1 MVATLDL
8 KFQGRTGVIA
18 VGVLEGP
25 GGLVLVD
32 PGPAACLDTL
42 RADLSAQ
49 GHRLDEVAAVLVT
62 HVHLDHS
69 GGVGVIVRSHPDVQV
84 YVHRRGA
91 PHLVDPSKLMSSAS
105 RIYGDAM
112 GRLWGEVT
120 SVPAANVHTLDGGE
134 TLRPAG
140 LGIRVA
146 ETLGHA
152 SHHVSYLD
160 VSSGTA
166 FVGDTGGI
174 RIGAPLLVIPPTP
187 PPDIDLAS
195 WAQSIQR
202 IRSWAPEAVFLTH
215 FGRFERPLEHLA
227 DLEGHLAEFAGWARD
242 LLADAALDDTA
253 RMARFSERLAALY
266 AARLPDDEWVQRY
279 TTAVSVEHCWQ
290 GLARYWRKRQSFSN
304 AS

>member
-1 MVATLDL
+1 MGATLDV

-18 VGVLEGP
+18 VGLLEGP

-42 RADLSAQ
+42 RAELTAR

-62 HVHLDHS
+62 HIHLDHS
-69 GGVGVIVRSHPDVQV
+69 GGVGVIVRSNPRVQV

-91 PHLVDPSKLMSSAS
+91 PHIVDPSKLVASAS
-105 RIYGDAM
+105 RLYGDAM
-112 GRLWGEVT
+112 DRLWGEVAP
-120 SVPAANVHTLDGGE
+120 VPSANVHPLDGGE

-160 VSSGTA
+160 VASGTA

-187 PPDIDLAS
+187 PPDLDLEA
-195 WAQSIQR
+195 WAVSLDR
-202 IRSWAPEAVFLTH
+202 IRAWAPEAVFLTH
-215 FGRFERPLEHLA
+215 YGRFERPLDHLA
-227 DLEGHLAEFAGWARD
+227 DLEGHLAEMAGWVRD
-242 LLADAALDDTA
+242 LLAESSLDDTQ
-253 RMARFSERLAALY
+253 RMARFSERLAALF
-266 AARLPDDEWVQRY
+266 AERLPDDDWVQRY
-279 TTAVSVEHCWQ
+279 TTAVPVDHCWQ
-290 GLARYWRKRQSFSN
+290 GLARYWRKRQASSN